1 MSPSSSPPALRPAAH
16 TRCCAPRATQRV
28 QPGGLLGGGGKGRWG
43 VNPIKIL
50 LSLRACSGEAILDR
64 RGAFLSIIKRSHPF
78 RLKSLNSS
86 KLQPY
91 LAFRQGPK
99 CV

>member
-64 RGAFLSIIKRSHPF
+64 RGAFFKYYKKVPPI
-78 RLKSLNSS
+78 SS
-86 KLQPY
+86 KIAKFLE
-91 LAFRQGPK
+91 ASAVFG
-99 CV
+99 V